1 MEVDGFFLYQSDFLS
16 PLGNEENNFSQELE
30 DL

>member
-1 MEVDGFFLYQSDFLS
+1 MEVDGFIVCQSDILS